1 MKIKN
6 VPTEIYNRI
15 KSDNK
20 GADYLMR
27 MISSWLFVCLA
38 AYISKKDIFVK
49 EYPAG
54 VDIFIFI
61 AGILLTYALLTA
73 LRYIPG
79 LKCYKT
85 DSTALIS
92 VTAISCCYLCFA
104 YFLQNGRGI
113 NGFIAFAP
121 FLALCIWYT
130 IGKQKLKAGKYLSC
144 TAPVLI
150 LSGCAVMLLF
160 TAIAMTSRYYTLSA
174 PAFDFGIFTQMFE
187 NMKDGIGPVTT
198 VERNYL
204 LSHFSVHF
212 SPAYYLL
219 LPFYMLFPHPVTL
232 QVLQGVILT
241 SGIIPL
247 LLICRK
253 YSFTPL
259 KTALICIAYTIY
271 PAFIGGCSYDIHEN
285 CMLLPLLLWLF
296 YAIEKENIPLIAVFS
311 VLTLLVKEDAAVY
324 VAITGLYL
332 IFSDRSSKIRK
343 IGALV
348 LIGAVA
354 YFLLICSYLESNGLG
369 IMTWR
374 YKDYMFN
381 ADGGLIT
388 VIMAVIL
395 NPAFVLSNLF
405 TGDKAV
411 YAIQMLAPIAF
422 MPIITKRFHRYILL
436 IPFILVNLMPSYQYQ
451 HSIYFQYSFG
461 TGAFLFWLFIMNLR
475 DIKYEQRKCVTA
487 FSAVAC
493 VMMTLSTMTGML
505 TGLKYMGDPKNNAVI
520 SYLENI
526 PATDESITADTFF
539 IPALYKQKELYAP
552 PAHTPATEQNTPL
565 SDIILLDK
573 TLSNYE
579 ANYKFFID
587 HGYKEVPVDEKV
599 SFRITML
606 IPTTDT

>member
-1 MKIKN
+1 
-6 VPTEIYNRI
+6 
-15 KSDNK
+15 
-20 GADYLMR
+20 
-27 MISSWLFVCLA
+27 
-38 AYISKKDIFVK
+38 
-49 EYPAG
+49 
-54 VDIFIFI
+54 
-61 AGILLTYALLTA
+61 
-73 LRYIPG
+73 
-79 LKCYKT
+79 
-85 DSTALIS
+85 
-92 VTAISCCYLCFA
+92 
-104 YFLQNGRGI
+104 
-113 NGFIAFAP
+113 
-121 FLALCIWYT
+121 
-130 IGKQKLKAGKYLSC
+130 
-144 TAPVLI
+144 
-150 LSGCAVMLLF
+150 
-160 TAIAMTSRYYTLSA
+160 
-174 PAFDFGIFTQMFE
+174 
-187 NMKDGIGPVTT
+187 
-198 VERNYL
+198 
-204 LSHFSVHF
+204 
-212 SPAYYLL
+212 
-219 LPFYMLFPHPVTL
+219 
-232 QVLQGVILT
+232 
-241 SGIIPL
+241 
-247 LLICRK
+247 
-253 YSFTPL
+253 
-259 KTALICIAYTIY
+259 
-271 PAFIGGCSYDIHEN
+271 
-285 CMLLPLLLWLF
+285 LLWLF

-354 YFLLICSYLESNGLG
+354 YFLLICAYLESNGLG

-526 PATDESITADTFF
+526 PVADESITADTFF

-606 IPTTDT
+606 IPTNDT